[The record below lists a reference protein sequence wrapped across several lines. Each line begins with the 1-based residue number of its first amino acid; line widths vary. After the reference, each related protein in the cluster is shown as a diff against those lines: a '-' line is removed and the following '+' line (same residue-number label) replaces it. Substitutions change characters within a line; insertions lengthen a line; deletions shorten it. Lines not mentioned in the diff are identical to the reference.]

1 MDGKANEGGKVTIRK
16 DETET
21 LWVEAYRPQTIAECI
36 LPSKTRE
43 VIEGFLASGEIPNL
57 ILYSSTGGSGKAQPL
72 TSSVL
77 TPSGY
82 IKMGDVQVGTSVI
95 DGDGNTTEVVGVYP
109 QGKRPVY
116 RITFNDR
123 TSIEVSDEHLNSIFY
138 YDENKKTDVD
148 MVVTTNELLGL
159 FEKYGSRLRVRT
171 PRIHF
176 DDAVLPIDPYLM
188 GLMLGDGSLSS
199 NNFYITLAEQDIK
212 EKVAKILSTLG
223 YELHHKAKYDY
234 SIVQTKKSNQSKLKD
249 AFRDL
254 NLNCKSTEKHIP
266 KMYMFSSVE
275 QRLQLLRGLFDS
287 DGYIETRISKGK
299 YTTIAYE
306 FSTSSKQLSDDFAF
320 LVRSLGIVDTVRCK
334 SKTGYRLPSGEFKQC
349 AKSYRHYLQVPNDLI
364 IFSSE
369 KHRAKYK
376 KRNARVIRK
385 ITSIERIED
394 QVCQCIKVKADCH
407 TYITDNVTVT
417 HNTTTARALCREL
430 GYDTLFINASLENG
444 IDVLRNKI
452 TAFATTVS
460 FTGNKKCVILD
471 EADYTSSQLQPALR
485 GFMEQFSRNVRFIF
499 TCNFINRL
507 LPQIVSRCTAI
518 SFDPTREDR
527 KELLKQSI
535 VRLAEILRNEH
546 IEFDKE
552 VLAQLLK
559 AHFPDIRR
567 CINELQRYSASGR
580 IDSGIFV
587 NPNANN
593 YGALIASLKSKNF
606 TDMRKWVAENADIEP
621 SRIFR
626 YMFEHGK
633 EFMVMQSVPELV
645 LLTADYQYKSSFVID
660 QEINLSA
667 YFTEVMLKCEFT

>member
-1 MDGKANEGGKVTIRK
+1 MTIRK

-21 LWVEAYRPQTIAECI
+21 LWVEAYRPHTIAECI

-57 ILYSSTGGSGKAQPL
+57 ILYSSTGGSGK
-72 TSSVL
+72 
-77 TPSGY
+77 
-82 IKMGDVQVGTSVI
+82 
-95 DGDGNTTEVVGVYP
+95 
-109 QGKRPVY
+109 
-116 RITFNDR
+116 
-123 TSIEVSDEHLNSIFY
+123 
-138 YDENKKTDVD
+138 
-148 MVVTTNELLGL
+148 
-159 FEKYGSRLRVRT
+159 
-171 PRIHF
+171 
-176 DDAVLPIDPYLM
+176 
-188 GLMLGDGSLSS
+188 
-199 NNFYITLAEQDIK
+199 
-212 EKVAKILSTLG
+212 
-223 YELHHKAKYDY
+223 
-234 SIVQTKKSNQSKLKD
+234 
-249 AFRDL
+249 
-254 NLNCKSTEKHIP
+254 
-266 KMYMFSSVE
+266 
-275 QRLQLLRGLFDS
+275 
-287 DGYIETRISKGK
+287 
-299 YTTIAYE
+299 
-306 FSTSSKQLSDDFAF
+306 
-320 LVRSLGIVDTVRCK
+320 
-334 SKTGYRLPSGEFKQC
+334 
-349 AKSYRHYLQVPNDLI
+349 
-364 IFSSE
+364 
-369 KHRAKYK
+369 
-376 KRNARVIRK
+376 
-385 ITSIERIED
+385 
-394 QVCQCIKVKADCH
+394 
-407 TYITDNVTVT
+407 
-417 HNTTTARALCREL
+417 TTTARALCREL

-535 VRLAEILRNEH
+535 VRLAEILHNEH

-626 YMFEHGK
+626 YMFDHGK